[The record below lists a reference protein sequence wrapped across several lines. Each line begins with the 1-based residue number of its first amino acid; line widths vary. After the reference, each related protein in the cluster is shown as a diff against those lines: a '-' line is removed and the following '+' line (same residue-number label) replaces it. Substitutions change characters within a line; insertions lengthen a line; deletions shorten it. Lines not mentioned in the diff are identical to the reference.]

1 MNDNGPL
8 LSGPPDGAAPEDDLT
23 QVHLRMLRSVVE
35 VARAIFEAQAGS
47 IFLLDE
53 ERDELVFAAV
63 SGRGEDFL
71 VGRRFPASKGIA
83 GWVVRSRQPIT
94 VDDVSR
100 QGAFA
105 HDVAEATQ
113 YVPTALMAAPLL
125 CGERVLG
132 VLEVLDRNP
141 AMRTSL
147 AGMDLLALFAG
158 QAALALELTER
169 HRDRAR
175 TAAPAPPG
183 HPAHLAELSA
193 VLGGLPDERTD
204 AGRRLVDALRD
215 ILA

>member
-1 MNDNGPL
+1 MTDNGPL
-8 LSGPPDGAAPEDDLT
+8 LPGPSPSASQDAFTRGH
-23 QVHLRMLRSVVE
+23 QRMLRSVVD
-35 VARAIFEAQAGS
+35 VARAIFEAQASS

-71 VGRRFPASKGIA
+71 VGRRFPASRGIA
-83 GWVVRSRQPIT
+83 GWVVRSRQPLT

-100 QGAFA
+100 QSDFA
-105 HDVAEATQ
+105 EDIAAATR

-141 AMRTSL
+141 SLRTSL

-158 QAALALELTER
+158 QAALALELTE
-169 HRDRAR
+169 HHER
-175 TAAPAPPG
+175 TAAPRVPADLAAALGALPADRSAAG
-183 HPAHLAELSA
+183 H
-193 VLGGLPDERTD
+193 
-204 AGRRLVDALRD
+204 RLLDALRD
-215 ILA
+215 VLA